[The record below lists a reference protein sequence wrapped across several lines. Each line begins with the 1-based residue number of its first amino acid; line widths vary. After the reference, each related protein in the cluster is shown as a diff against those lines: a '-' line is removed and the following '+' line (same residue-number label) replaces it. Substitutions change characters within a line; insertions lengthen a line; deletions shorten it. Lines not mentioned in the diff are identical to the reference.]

1 MRLHIRF
8 PKILMAALLSLI
20 AACACSNNADRAAD
34 IYLAHLDSL
43 VDNNRNCNSILD
55 TLNPDPYSV
64 LKTKEQAAYYNL
76 IYSAALLKSNR
87 KADSYAAILSS
98 YQFYKEKQS
107 HKPDSSCISNYAK
120 SCAIL
125 AVTKYHKNNKDS
137 LVYPLLKEAQTIFE
151 RLGEH
156 NHYLAQVYMNLGYFT
171 NFAGNRTSIKY
182 YNKAL
187 EELLLL
193 KDTAYATNLK
203 IKIATSNTISDHN
216 IDIADSLIRTIKEN
230 HLKTSALRYNYYNLR
245 ATHSALKK
253 DYEDA
258 VRFAGLRDTV
268 VLEKELKGMDLAHA
282 AYPISK
288 YHSMLNSPDSALH
301 YAKIALKSVVE
312 SRPKYPRMYIYIKN
326 LGDAYY
332 KLGEYKLASDIYNKA
347 FEKAVEHSITIY
359 RNLASTI
366 ENNYRQIQ
374 VIDNIRQQKAD
385 LKITTLC
392 TLTIL
397 LLALLCIGLLLYK
410 TRIDKK
416 IKENIALQ
424 HKALEKDLKQSK
436 TLMDVVSISFGILP
450 KFIDKVND
458 ISSKIFSSDP
468 HLYDSFQDEIGTIKA
483 EMRKRL
489 LELVNQKSF
498 AENYPILEHLGS
510 LSNQEKMITL
520 LLDQKYNTK
529 YIAGILNVSQS
540 SVRASKVKIK
550 SKITEA
556 DMPDQIKR
564 HIISLL

>member
-1 MRLHIRF
+1 
-8 PKILMAALLSLI
+8 MAALLSLM
-20 AACACSNNADRAAD
+20 AVCACSNDADLATD

-43 VDNNRNCNSILD
+43 VDNNSNCSSILD
-55 TLNPDPYSV
+55 TLSPDLCTS
-64 LKTKEQAAYYNL
+64 LKTKKQSAYYNL

-87 KADSYAAILSS
+87 KIGSNAAILSS
-98 YQFYKEKQS
+98 YQFYKEEQNQ
-107 HKPDSSCISNYAK
+107 KPDSTSISNYAK
-120 SCAIL
+120 SCVIL
-125 AVTKYHKNNKDS
+125 AITKYYKNHKDS

-156 NHYLAQVYMNLGYFT
+156 NHYLAQVYINLGYFT
-171 NFAGNRTSIKY
+171 NFAGNRSSIRY

-187 EELLLL
+187 KELFLLN
-193 KDTAYATNLK
+193 DTILATNLK
-203 IKIATSNTISDHN
+203 IKIATSYTISGQN
-216 IDIADSLIRTIKEN
+216 IDVADSLILSIKEN
-230 HLKTSALRYNYYNLR
+230 HLTSHKLRYNYYNLR
-245 ATHSALKK
+245 ATHSAIKE
-253 DYEDA
+253 DYGSA
-258 VRFAGLRDTV
+258 AKFAGLRNSV
-268 VLEKELKGMDLAHA
+268 PLESKPKGMDLAHA
-282 AYPISK
+282 AFTISK
-288 YHSMLNSPDSALH
+288 YHSLLRQADSALH
-301 YAKIALKSVVE
+301 YAKIALRSVVE
-312 SRPKYPRMYIYIKN
+312 SRPKYPRMHIYIKN

-332 KLGEYKLASDIYNKA
+332 NMGEYELASNVYNRA
-347 FEKAVEHSITIY
+347 FEKSVEHSITIY

-385 LKITTLC
+385 LKITTLYI
-392 TLTIL
+392 LTIL

-498 AENYPILEHLGS
+498 AENYPILEHLDS

-556 DMPDQIKR
+556 DMPDQIKE